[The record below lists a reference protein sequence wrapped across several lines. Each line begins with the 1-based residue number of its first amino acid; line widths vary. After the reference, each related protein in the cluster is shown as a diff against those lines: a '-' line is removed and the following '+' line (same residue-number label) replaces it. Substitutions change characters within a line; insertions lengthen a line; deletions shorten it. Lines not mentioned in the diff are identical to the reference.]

1 MLSVGLGLVG
11 VTGDGTVESEVSRK
25 RPGWMRKSSLS
36 ARGGSARSDLSRL
49 AEPQPATMQVAF
61 AATHSVPDIR
71 YEHGCGLLK

>member
-1 MLSVGLGLVG
+1 MSAGL
-11 VTGDGTVESEVSRK
+11 DA
-25 RPGWMRKSSLS
+25 KSSLS

-71 YEHGCGLLK
+71 YEHGCGVLNDTMVRASGPQGDTASLTIPAEV